1 MKGKESRL
9 GEASRRIKPLPEAFI
24 PEGCLAADEPRSTG
38 MEAVLA
44 EHSNPKLPGPSRK
57 GVPPGLRMDPLAAI
71 HDPATPPLTIVFF
84 GLGAVGSSML
94 ICLSEL
100 ADRDDVPLRFVV
112 VVLNDELARDA
123 LFHAERLFERIDFIA
138 LPDFAPLFDGS
149 APELQQLAGAQVLV
163 NAAQPGFNT
172 PLL

>member
-1 MKGKESRL
+1 M
-9 GEASRRIKPLPEAFI
+9 P
-24 PEGCLAADEPRSTG
+24 
-38 MEAVLA
+38 
-44 EHSNPKLPGPSRK
+44 
-57 GVPPGLRMDPLAAI
+57 PPGLCMDPLAA
-71 HDPATPPLTIVFF
+71 TPDRAAAPLTIAFF

-149 APELQQLAGAQVLV
+149 APELQRLAGAHLLV

-172 PLL
+172 PLLELGLRLDAHVVDLASDMYDAETERKIVRNEIAKVHRSRLERLLGPPGGYDNWR

>member
-1 MKGKESRL
+1 
-9 GEASRRIKPLPEAFI
+9 
-24 PEGCLAADEPRSTG
+24 
-38 MEAVLA
+38 ME
-44 EHSNPKLPGPSRK
+44 
-57 GVPPGLRMDPLAAI
+57 PLAPTP
-71 HDPATPPLTIVFF
+71 DPSAAPLTAAPLTIAFF

-123 LFHAERLFERIDFIA
+123 LFHAEQLFERIDFIA

-149 APELQQLAGAQVLV
+149 ARNCSGWPA
-163 NAAQPGFNT
+163 PSCW
-172 PLL
+172 